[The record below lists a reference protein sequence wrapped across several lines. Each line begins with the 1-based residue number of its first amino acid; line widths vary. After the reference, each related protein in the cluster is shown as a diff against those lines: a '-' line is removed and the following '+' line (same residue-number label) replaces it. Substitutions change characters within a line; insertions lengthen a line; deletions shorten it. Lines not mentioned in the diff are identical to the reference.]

1 MPLTRIT
8 LGPGHS
14 EASLQQISALLHQ
27 TLVAE
32 FAVPV
37 DDCFQLFEVLP
48 AHQRIFDRHYLS
60 KGRSEAFTLFHIIAG
75 RPRTRQQKQR
85 FYQQLCAALQATLGI
100 DPDDVMV
107 IIQFNSSEE
116 WSFSG
121 GRMLAEVTP

>member
-8 LGPGHS
+8 LGQGYS
-14 EASLQQISALLHQ
+14 EARLQQISALLHQ

-37 DDCFQLFEVLP
+37 DDCFQLIEQLP
-48 AHQRIFDRHYLS
+48 ARQRIYNRHYLS
-60 KGRSEAFTLFHIIAG
+60 EGRSEDFILFQITAG

-85 FYQQLCAALQATLGI
+85 FYQQLCAGLQSTLAI

-121 GRMLAEVTP
+121 GRMLAEMMS

>member
-1 MPLTRIT
+1 MPITRIT
-8 LGPGHS
+8 LGQDYS
-14 EASLQQISALLHQ
+14 EARLQQISALLHQ

-37 DDCFQLFEVLP
+37 DDCFQLIELLP
-48 AHQRIFDRHYLS
+48 ASQRIYNRYYLS
-60 KGRSEAFTLFHIIAG
+60 EGRSEDFILFQITAG
-75 RPRTRQQKQR
+75 RPRSRQQKQR
-85 FYQQLCAALQATLGI
+85 FYQQLCASLHSTLGI

-121 GRMLAEVTP
+121 GRMLAEVMS